1 LAQALWEVGRRERT
15 LEAFCADFG
24 FHGPVESELASR
36 SWREDPTPLR
46 ALLGNLEQTGE
57 ANEPV
62 VAERRRRD
70 EHRSGQRALR
80 RALPP
85 VAAARATVVLA
96 LGRRYV
102 PLRQVGKASL
112 VQCLDVARACT
123 RSLGAELYRRGCLAD
138 PDDVCMLTVD
148 EVLAAVRNPSTASLA
163 PLTAWR
169 RERHAY
175 YLTLEIPR
183 DFHGVPEP
191 LCHPDAGIVSD
202 GAVTLQGQG
211 VSAGV
216 VEGPAR
222 VLESATDTVEPGDI
236 LVCPFTDPGWTPL
249 LVVVAGVVLDV
260 GGSMSHGAIIAR
272 ELGIPCVLGTGNGTA
287 MIRTGD
293 RLRVDGDNGVVQ
305 ILERSA

>member
-1 LAQALWEVGRRERT
+1 
-15 LEAFCADFG
+15 
-24 FHGPVESELASR
+24 
-36 SWREDPTPLR
+36 
-46 ALLGNLEQTGE
+46 
-57 ANEPV
+57 
-62 VAERRRRD
+62 
-70 EHRSGQRALR
+70 
-80 RALPP
+80 LPP
-85 VAAARATVVLA
+85 VAAARATIVLA

-112 VQCLDVARACT
+112 VQCLDVARACA
-123 RSLGAELYRRGCLAD
+123 RSLGGELYRRGCLAD

-148 EVLAAVRNPSTASLA
+148 EVLAAVRNPSTGSLA

-169 RERHAY
+169 RERHAL

-183 DFHGVPEP
+183 DFYGVPEP
-191 LCHPDAGIVSD
+191 LRQTEAAVVHRS
-202 GAVTLQGQG
+202 VTLRGQG

-222 VLESATDTVEPGDI
+222 VLESATETVEPGDI

-249 LVVVAGVVLDV
+249 LVVAAGVVLDV

-287 MIRTGD
+287 TIRTGD
-293 RLRVDGDNGVVQ
+293 RLRVDGDNGVVE